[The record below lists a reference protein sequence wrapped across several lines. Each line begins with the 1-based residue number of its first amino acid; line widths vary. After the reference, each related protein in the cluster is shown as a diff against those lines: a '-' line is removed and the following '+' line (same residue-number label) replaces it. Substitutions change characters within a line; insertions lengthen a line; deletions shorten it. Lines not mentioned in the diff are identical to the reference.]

1 MMKTAP
7 GQFYA
12 ALLFATACCTAFG
25 AQPAND
31 VDDEDLGK
39 CVSLAKELNQTKR
52 LGIRLDGLERLV
64 TWRAACAER
73 PPTGPGNVT
82 VLCQG
87 KYADEKGEKA
97 IFFWQ
102 KSKDGKLNNGYF
114 SCNG

>member
-1 MMKTAP
+1 MIKTTP

-12 ALLFATACCTAFG
+12 ALLLAIGCGTAFG
-25 AQPAND
+25 AQPGND
-31 VDDEDLGK
+31 VDAEGLGK
-39 CVSLAKELNQTKR
+39 CVSLAKELNQTKA
-52 LGIRLDGLERLV
+52 LGIRVDGLERLF

-87 KYADEKGEKA
+87 KYGNAKGEKQ

-114 SCNG
+114 SCTD